1 MIKKDIW
8 ENRYRDIRAYERY
21 LAHNGVVVRKFFLH
35 ISREEQKR
43 RFLERIENPDKNWK
57 FSAGDV
63 TERASWKD
71 YMRAYEEMIQ
81 ETATEA
87 SPWYVVPADNKW
99 FTRLVVAA
107 AVVDTLDSLGLGYPK
122 VGPEKIRE
130 LAEVKKALLAE
141 K

>member
-1 MIKKDIW
+1 M
-8 ENRYRDIRAYERY
+8 
-21 LAHNGVVVRKFFLH
+21 RKFFLH

-81 ETATEA
+81 ETATEE
-87 SPWYVVPADNKW
+87 SPWYIVPADNKW
-99 FTRLVVAA
+99 FTRQ
-107 AVVDTLDSLGLGYPK
+107 S
-122 VGPEKIRE
+122 
-130 LAEVKKALLAE
+130 
-141 K
+141 